1 MVKTGNER
9 HYANCMSVHGKKS
22 IAWKCCSEPSFF
34 WCCCLTRW
42 VWCGE
47 RGTRGTTRITGC
59 DTAQTER
66 ILDKTCDHS
75 TPLDSR
81 LYQAMRTKTKK
92 RTIHV
97 LTPFHP
103 VCCCRLVSD
112 VQSPFLLSPHFVPG
126 SGATVASQRSTAVRI
141 NPSMTHRDVQST
153 L

>member
-1 MVKTGNER
+1 MLFQAKFILVLLLSTLPAEPEFNALVMVWSVER
-9 HYANCMSVHGKKS
+9 S
-22 IAWKCCSEPSFF
+22 
-34 WCCCLTRW
+34 
-42 VWCGE
+42 
-47 RGTRGTTRITGC
+47 TRGTTRITGC

-66 ILDKTCDHS
+66 IIDKTCDPS

-81 LYQAMRTKTKK
+81 LYQAMRMKTTL

-112 VQSPFLLSPHFVPG
+112 VQSPLLLSPHFVHG
-126 SGATVASQRSTAVRI
+126 SGAMVASQRSTAVRI